1 MPGIFFESDWDMLK
15 KCHMDVI
22 YRGNCVQF
30 GIIKVMNEIE
40 NYEQL
45 RKELNANADE
55 KFAEFS
61 KRIIPSSR
69 PFIGVKIP
77 KVREI
82 IRRVPKDK
90 IPEFLAVEPVAIE
103 EVLARGFM
111 IARLPYPEIIS
122 AFDSQVSYIGDWSTC
137 DTFCAAI
144 RKVVSKNREE
154 FFEEKVLPLLESREE
169 FRTRVGVVMLLGYVS
184 SEWLDKI
191 FDEVEKLAGHEEYYV
206 RMAVAWLVAEC
217 FIKFPKETLEYMRR
231 SALPAWTFNKAISKV
246 CDSFRVKIEMKS
258 DLKKLR
264 R

>member
-1 MPGIFFESDWDMLK
+1 
-15 KCHMDVI
+15 MDD
-22 YRGNCVQF
+22 
-30 GIIKVMNEIE
+30 IIEVMNEIE
-40 NYEQL
+40 NYDQL

-55 KFAEFS
+55 KFAKFS

-82 IRRVPKDK
+82 IKRVPKEK
-90 IPEFLAVEPVAIE
+90 ISELLAVEPVAIE

-111 IARLPYPEIIS
+111 IARLSYPEIIS

-144 RKVVSKNREE
+144 RKTVSKNREE
-154 FFEEKVLPLLESREE
+154 FYELKVLPLIRSSGE
-169 FRTRVGVVMLLGYVS
+169 FSTRVGVVLLLGYVS
-184 SEWLDKI
+184 SEWLPVI
-191 FDEVEKLAGHEEYYV
+191 FERVEELASREEYYV

-217 FIKFPKETLEYMRR
+217 FIKFPEETMEYMRR
-231 SALPAWTFNKAISKV
+231 STLPAWTYNKAISKV
-246 CDSFRVKIEMKS
+246 CDSFRVKIEMKG

>member
-15 KCHMDVI
+15 KCHMDAI
-22 YRGNCVQF
+22 YRGSAVQF

-45 RKELNANADE
+45 RKELNVNADG

-82 IRRVPKDK
+82 VKRVPKEK
-90 IPEFLAVEPVAIE
+90 ISELLAVEPVAIE

-111 IARLPYPEIIS
+111 IARLPYLEMCS
-122 AFDSQVSYIGDWSTC
+122 AFDLQVSYIGDWSTC

-144 RKVVSKNREE
+144 RKTVSKNREE
-154 FFEEKVLPLLESREE
+154 FFEEKIIPLLGSYEE
-169 FRTRVGVVMLLGYVS
+169 FRTRVGVVLLLGYVS

-191 FDEVEKLAGHEEYYV
+191 FDEVEKLATREEYYV

-217 FIKFPKETLEYMRR
+217 FIEFPEETLEYMRR
-231 SALPAWTFNKAISKV
+231 STLPAWTFNKAISKV
-246 CDSFRVKIEMKS
+246 CDSYRVESEMKE
-258 DLKKLR
+258 KLR
-264 R
+264 KMRK

>member
-1 MPGIFFESDWDMLK
+1 MLK

-22 YRGNCVQF
+22 YRGKCVQF

-40 NYEQL
+40 NYEQI
-45 RKELNANADE
+45 REELNANADE
-55 KFAEFS
+55 KFVEFS
-61 KRIIPSSR
+61 KRIIPSER

-82 IRRVPKDK
+82 IKRVPKDK

-111 IARLPYPEIIS
+111 IARLPYSEMVS
-122 AFDSQVSYIGDWSTC
+122 VFDSQVSYIGDWSTC

-144 RKVVSKNREE
+144 RKVVSKNMEE
-154 FFEEKVLPLLESREE
+154 FFEEKILSLLGSHEE
-169 FRTRVGVVMLLGYVS
+169 FRIRVGVVLLLGYVS

-191 FDEVEKLAGHEEYYV
+191 FDEVEKLAGREEYYV

-217 FIKFPKETLEYMRR
+217 FIKFPEETRVYLER
-231 SALPAWTFNKAISKV
+231 STLPAWTFNKAISKV
-246 CDSFRVKIEMKS
+246 CDSFRVAKEAKNELWEMRKP
-258 DLKKLR
+258 
-264 R
+264 

>member
-15 KCHMDVI
+15 KYHMDEI
-22 YRGNCVQF
+22 YRGKCVQF
-30 GIIKVMNEIE
+30 GIIKEMNEIE
-40 NYEQL
+40 NYEQI

-82 IRRVPKDK
+82 IKRVPKDK
-90 IPEFLAVEPVAIE
+90 ISELLAVEPVAIE
-103 EVLARGFM
+103 EVLACGFM
-111 IARLPYPEIIS
+111 IARLPYPEMVS
-122 AFDSQVSYIGDWSTC
+122 VFDSQVSYIGDWSTC

-154 FFEEKVLPLLESREE
+154 FFEEKILSLLGSHEE
-169 FRTRVGVVMLLGYVS
+169 FRTRVGVVLLLGYVS

-191 FDEVEKLAGHEEYYV
+191 FDEVEKLAGREEYYV

-217 FIKFPKETLEYMRR
+217 FIKFPEETLEYLKR
-231 SALPAWTFNKAISKV
+231 STLPAWTFNKAISKV
-246 CDSFRVKIEMKS
+246 CDSFRVKIEMKC

>member
-1 MPGIFFESDWDMLK
+1 
-15 KCHMDVI
+15 
-22 YRGNCVQF
+22 
-30 GIIKVMNEIE
+30 MNEIE

-82 IRRVPKDK
+82 IKRVSKDK

-111 IARLPYPEIIS
+111 VARLPYSEMVS
-122 AFDSQVSYIGDWSTC
+122 VFDSQVSYIGDWSTC

-144 RKVVSKNREE
+144 RKSVSKNREE
-154 FFEEKVLPLLESREE
+154 FYGSKVLPLIRSSGE
-169 FRTRVGVVMLLGYVS
+169 FSARVGVVLLLGYVS
-184 SEWLDKI
+184 EEWLSTI
-191 FDEVEKLAGHEEYYV
+191 FERVEELAEREEYYV

-217 FIKFPKETLEYMRR
+217 FIKFPEETMVYLKR
-231 SALPAWTFNKAISKV
+231 STLPAWTFNKAISKV
-246 CDSFRVKIEMKS
+246 CDSFRVKIEMKG

-264 R
+264 K

>member
-1 MPGIFFESDWDMLK
+1 MND
-15 KCHMDVI
+15 
-22 YRGNCVQF
+22 
-30 GIIKVMNEIE
+30 IIEVMREIE

-45 RKELNANADE
+45 RQELNANADE

-82 IRRVPKDK
+82 IKRVSKDK

-111 IARLPYPEIIS
+111 IARLSYPEIIS

-154 FFEEKVLPLLESREE
+154 FYELKVLPLLRSSGE
-169 FRTRVGVVMLLGYVS
+169 FSTRVGVVLLLGYVS
-184 SEWLDKI
+184 EEWLPTI
-191 FDEVEKLAGHEEYYV
+191 FERVEELAEREEYYV

-217 FIKFPKETLEYMRR
+217 FIKFPEETFEYMRR
-231 SALPAWTFNKAISKV
+231 STLPAWTFNKAISKV
-246 CDSFRVKIEMKS
+246 CDSFRVEKGMKDELRKIRK
-258 DLKKLR
+258 
-264 R
+264 